1 MLVIL
6 GILGKI
12 VFYVFGSEF
21 FYVGLDGF
29 FGGGG
34 GVLFEVFRMV
44 NICLF
49 LIEKDIFFSICW
61 GIVLLFYFYG
71 NCSVFKWCRIDIFF
85 GLMM

>member
-1 MLVIL
+1 
-6 GILGKI
+6 
-12 VFYVFGSEF
+12 
-21 FYVGLDGF
+21 
-29 FGGGG
+29 
-34 GVLFEVFRMV
+34 MV

-71 NCSVFKWCRIDIFF
+71 NCSVFKWCRIDIFL